1 MSKSIITIFLN
12 HNHILGL
19 TFNQSLVLNHIL
31 DLTFNQ
37 SLVLNPNP
45 NLLHGYI
52 IKK

>member
-12 HNHILGL
+12 QNHTLDHTL
-19 TFNQSLVLNHIL
+19 NQSLALNHNH
-31 DLTFNQ
+31 T
-37 SLVLNPNP
+37 LVLNP